1 MTRYFGGTLLGTG
14 GLVHAYGDSVK
25 AVLSEVVRIE
35 KIARTKLL
43 MSMTYP
49 LYEGV
54 KRVLAGYD
62 SQIIEELFGTDVTLT
77 VVVRVDD
84 APKISAVLVE
94 HSAGTIDILHDD
106 SN

>member
-1 MTRYFGGTLLGTG
+1 M
-14 GLVHAYGDSVK
+14 
-25 AVLSEVVRIE
+25 VRIE

-94 HSAGTIDILHDD
+94 HSAGTIEILHDD
-106 SN
+106 NDTN